1 MPSRVADYFVV
12 CGLDPDQD
20 FPGSEAWENAQG
32 GGVKLKSA
40 VLDRVP
46 AGDHKD
52 AEFPQNLDMFCFP
65 IGLQVESSMPQDQVI
80 KFSFVLTEVS
90 GTQLFCTA
98 LTFYEQQRISSGGGD
113 SKTGGH
119 LVFVPKCLCLVSHWP
134 FFKQFNVFMEYVHK
148 VFRNSSKTAS
158 RLPLERI
165 LANFMFETPFPPRGR
180 IAVEV
185 LLNEDGSRT
194 KMEKAMFRRPAP
206 NKLPLRDFSLV
217 HLFRLLSVENI
228 VLVFSCMLNERRV
241 LFVSNRIEDLC
252 IAAESFKSLLFPMI
266 WRHIYVPVVPEPL
279 LERVCAPFPYI
290 MGVLES
296 CMPDEKL
303 LDGVIQVDLHNNKVS
318 QYRGGDQINHLT
330 DRLQSRLIKG
340 LKKVVPD
347 TSEPLG
353 PGFIDEKGME
363 KYEGEVEQV
372 FLRFFVKLFRSYKKY
387 VEAPSEEVVE
397 KFKKEEFLNEH
408 GDKCEWLR
416 EVMETQM
423 FQCFVDERYE
433 YSTKTDNLEVLF
445 FDEWIDKLDG
455 NTSAFLSDTSQD
467 HSDENVELAMLPNR
481 EGLEVGKRWTYLT
494 FPKLDPNLMLP
505 VRKPKKLI
513 TEAEEERENADRRI
527 DMSKMAMKF
536 FKEKRLYSQHF
547 HSLSL
552 HSRKQN
558 IFFNSLVKY
567 FKAAQAH
574 EERFAKAQLSLY
586 KHTLGTFKFY
596 STSTTIDD
604 VWVALKNHIRI
615 IAEGEVSGVKE
626 VGNRCC
632 QDLYTMAFQKENSID
647 LLLLEAEQLEKKTGR
662 GKNKLETAKERA
674 AQSKSSFEKM
684 RHTLMSHG
692 GGGERT
698 LLTQGQITRL
708 ISSQCSMED
717 AALYKVE
724 AATDFRTVLAA
735 YEGRMP
741 RIVNTIRNDNIERI
755 EQLRVSMT
763 AYLEVKRKAL
773 EAQMATLEKMEKA
786 VAAVDTKRDMEL
798 FMQGTTD
805 FWHVD
810 GKNAKADG
818 KTSDPAAQ
826 AHQLLAPSSTSQE
839 RKALVDTAELQVPDN
854 NMDTSSGFDESSPM
868 VAPPSLQ
875 PTSRDSSP
883 APPPPLPVREGDAK
897 RTNPPALVINA
908 DRGVAPPPAKSPV
921 PSPGVRPPPLPSANA
936 PPGRSPP
943 PLPTNSTGSPPPP
956 VPPKK
961 APPRIR
967 TPSFGGP
974 PALPPKM
981 HHQTRSSR
989 ASSFASH
996 QAETKRN
1003 REDDHDDTSETSNR
1017 RSLGVE
1023 LSLDMASVSTE
1034 DIPASPNSL
1043 QPRRDPSRP
1052 ARTRERS
1059 SPVRD
1064 MRMFCPRP
1072 PTNPPPRGLRHRGES
1087 MAPIRA
1093 RTVSP
1098 VSSEARKQKYNSM
1111 MTHSD
1116 FLRSGT
1122 NNRKLPPSPAGIQ
1135 RLSQRMKS
1143 TTSRSG
1149 VITATQD
1156 YNTLGSL
1163 SYTCSLWGN
1172 VGFNTAKERSQ
1183 ASKTSIKKLTTMLEE
1198 WAEIVKQ
1205 VGRKVESSYRST
1217 PARISQETSMLELWK
1232 TMRNLARSKYVEYY
1246 PPDDGKGSGLSTKIS
1261 ALAQGLRVS
1270 KGTVKRS
1277 TLRYQVLRDKLIQEV
1292 EDAKAKRN
1300 IADGELKTAEAKFSA
1315 VCSEQARTE
1324 KAAEASQVT
1333 LDRVWLK
1340 VDQAKKVKIKRE
1352 HHLMYCDNELKAI
1365 TRKHDFVTARMQSL
1379 FEMKERESQSKL
1391 KHTLKFL
1398 ATQCELALHG
1408 IRHSTVEIL
1417 GAAQKLDFKA
1427 DLKEFLGSVMVSKS
1441 ASHKRV
1447 ELSSYAMSSS
1457 EHPTLAGVLGLRGF
1471 DRAIAYANRN
1481 IVATKSME
1489 SALETAAE
1497 AQEYEIKLMRK
1508 WLSTYAKR
1516 SSTGVIFRVHDGYS
1530 LIPAFNTL
1538 ARVVEEW
1545 IKYMSSLHEQYIR
1558 FERGL
1563 HSLRTELKAHVK
1575 FQQKQHEGER
1585 KAYEQ
1590 SKAERDK
1597 AERDLKRARSER
1609 EAAVEKHANAQKA
1622 ADRGEAPKKS
1632 MFGRWGKEDIHKLKS
1647 KMDLKIKEY
1656 NKCVDTLKRKKDALE
1671 RATQVLEQR
1680 TKKQLDQMEANEKKR
1695 SETIQQLASA
1705 FAEEHAKRLEH
1716 LLSVLNDAY
1725 KAADTCDLH
1734 DNIQRFL
1741 KKNQVTAKPPEYVME
1756 DYHRNFGYYFHVEPI
1771 TPSDIRGIIWL

>member
-883 APPPPLPVREGDAK
+883 APPPPLPVRDRDAK
-897 RTNPPALVINA
+897 RTDPPALVINA

-943 PLPTNSTGSPPPP
+943 PLPTNNTGSPPPP

-996 QAETKRN
+996 Q
-1003 REDDHDDTSETSNR
+1003 
-1017 RSLGVE
+1017 
-1023 LSLDMASVSTE
+1023 
-1034 DIPASPNSL
+1034 
-1043 QPRRDPSRP
+1043 
-1052 ARTRERS
+1052 
-1059 SPVRD
+1059 
-1064 MRMFCPRP
+1064 
-1072 PTNPPPRGLRHRGES
+1072 
-1087 MAPIRA
+1087 
-1093 RTVSP
+1093 
-1098 VSSEARKQKYNSM
+1098 
-1111 MTHSD
+1111 
-1116 FLRSGT
+1116 RSGT